1 MFSSV
6 QAQESSQDVPENSEP
21 HIAVDEEEVLDR
33 RVPVLL
39 WMVQYGKLED
49 IQPLLD
55 MEIDPNAEFNGSTA
69 LILAVERHNIAII
82 RALLVAGADPNLKNG
97 RGQVA
102 LIQAIDTSYIETGHL
117 VDSAA
122 FKAGIKI
129 RYNWRQNEDNVSD
142 EQNYAIIELLV
153 EAGADLDVTDRYDYT
168 PLMSAAINGDE
179 RVLRLLLDHGAK
191 IGYVNGNGY
200 TAWHVARFNNHVTA
214 ARMIQQGSTE
224 EK

>member
-39 WMVQYGKLED
+39 WMMQYGKLED

-55 MEIDPNAEFNGSTA
+55 MEIDPNAEFNGNTA

-102 LIQAIDTSYIETGHL
+102 LIQAIDTNYIETGHL

-191 IGYVNGNGY
+191 IGYVNGKWLY
-200 TAWHVARFNNHVTA
+200 RLAC
-214 ARMIQQGSTE
+214 GSFQ
-224 EK
+224 